1 MNRYNDRK
9 DAKHLIQI
17 RLNRIE
23 GQIRGI
29 QGMVERDAS
38 CLDILDQIA
47 SVRSAIKAAALMLV
61 ETHCQECLSESL
73 PDHERLNRILTSVK
87 HLSSNCK

>member
-1 MNRYNDRK
+1 MFGYDDRK
-9 DAKHLIQI
+9 DAKHLIQM

-29 QGMVERDAS
+29 QGMVERDVS
-38 CLDILDQIA
+38 CLDILDQVA
-47 SVRSAIKAAALMLV
+47 SVRSALKAVALMLV
-61 ETHCQECLSESL
+61 ETHCQECLSEAL

-87 HLSSNCK
+87 YLSSNYK

>member
-1 MNRYNDRK
+1 MSTYDDRK
-9 DAKHLIQI
+9 DAKHLIQM

-29 QGMVERDAS
+29 QGMVEREVS
-38 CLDILDQIA
+38 CLDILDQVA
-47 SVRSAIKAAALMLV
+47 SVRSALKAVALMLV
-61 ETHCQECLSESL
+61 ETHCQECLSDSL

-87 HLSSNCK
+87 HLSSSRE